1 MYNAEHYP
9 DPTAGQAV
17 GNINRQDK
25 LLKYLNEQIEIRRL
39 KRIRTI
45 QRPEFRDKQHV
56 DRWLDNMQLVAEER
70 ET

>member
-1 MYNAEHYP
+1 MRNAEHYP

-39 KRIRTI
+39 KCIRAI

-56 DRWLDNMQLVAEER
+56 DRWLDNMQLVAEGE
-70 ET
+70 E

>member
-1 MYNAEHYP
+1 MRNAEHYP
-9 DPTAGQAV
+9 DPTAGQAI

-39 KRIRTI
+39 KCIRAI

-56 DRWLDNMQLVAEER
+56 DKWLDNMQMVAEGEG
-70 ET
+70 